1 MHILNINLGTS
12 QCTRSDCMIVQHEQK
27 VKNRYEHNKSYMI
40 LQIDPPVCILD
51 LIRHFTKIDPKA
63 TEGQGKKIKINIY
76 ACM

>member
-1 MHILNINLGTS
+1 
-12 QCTRSDCMIVQHEQK
+12 MIVQHEQK

-63 TEGQGKKIKINIY
+63 TEGQGRKIKINKY
-76 ACM
+76 AYM